1 VRDLPTDA
9 DIAAGAI
16 ASMNERQPNRDP
28 LSELRREQSERWQ
41 QGDRVLAES
50 FAIRQSE
57 LFSDGQLLI
66 DFVFAEFC
74 LRHDLGESPSVDE
87 YVSRFPQLASQ
98 LRPLLEGFRDGDRKP
113 LVEPAASKSTA
124 ASGIAPGIS
133 TQAPASSASISLPE
147 RIGRYRVERVLGH
160 GGFGTVFLARD
171 EQLNRSVAVKL
182 PHADRV
188 DLAEDVEL
196 YQAEARTVASL
207 EHPHIVPVYDVG
219 SSAEFPFFI
228 VSKFVDGTNLA
239 KRLKDSRLSGK
250 EAAEL
255 VATVAEVLHYAHQ
268 QGLVH
273 RDVKP
278 GNILIDSSGKPHV
291 VDFGLALREENLGTG
306 PQYAGT
312 PAYMSPEQARG
323 EGHRVDGRSD
333 IFSLGVV
340 FYEMLTGRPPFRSA
354 SALELLEQVT
364 TQEPP
369 PPRQIDD
376 AIPKE
381 LERICLKALSK
392 RATERY
398 ATAQELADDLR
409 HFLNESPLSAD
420 QTPVSSSGGSGTP
433 LNVAAPSS
441 ESRTIKIVPKG
452 LRSFDA
458 QDADFFLE
466 LLPGPKD
473 RDGLPES
480 IRFWKS
486 RIEETDPDMTF
497 SVGLLYG
504 PSGCGKTSLVKAGLL
519 PRLAGHVL
527 PVYVEATADETE
539 ARLLHGLRKR
549 CPALG
554 DKLDLKESLA
564 ELRRGHGAPPG
575 RKVLIVLD
583 QFEQW
588 LHGRGTE
595 KNTELIRALR
605 QCDGGLVQCVVMV
618 RDDFWMAETRFLR
631 ELEIPLLEGQNS
643 AAVDL
648 FDLRHA
654 KKVLRALGG
663 AFGVLPERMS
673 ELTTDQQQFLEQAIQ
688 GLAQEVK
695 VVCVRLTLFAE
706 MMKGQ
711 PWTPAKLKAVG
722 GTEGIGV
729 TFLEETF
736 AAATAPPDH
745 RLHQKAARG
754 VLQALLPE
762 QGTDIKGHMRSR
774 EELLEAS
781 GYADSQAEFD
791 DLIRVLDNEIRLITP
806 TDPAGLGSDSPGTG
820 VAASQKY
827 YQLTHDY
834 LVPSLREW
842 LTQKQRETR
851 RGRAELR
858 LADRAA
864 VWKGKRENR
873 HLPSLWEF
881 LDIRLLTDKKQWPAS
896 QRMMM
901 SRAGRFHGTRLGVTA
916 AVAIVALFSAREING
931 RFQAAALVKRL
942 VAADIAE
949 VPGIIPE
956 LSAYRRWAEPLL
968 RQENAQ
974 APKDSKQKLHLALA
988 LPAVKVDT
996 IDYLRDQLLVVTP
1009 RQFSVVR
1016 DALLPDRDRVVEP
1029 LWSVALDAKR
1039 EAPQRFQ
1046 AACALATYTPD
1057 DRRWS
1062 QINTLVAGRLVTLEA
1077 SALVAWREALRPAKE
1092 KLIGPLVS
1100 IYRDSTQEKVSRS
1113 FATETLGDYV
1123 ADHPDQL
1130 FDMLADAEQ
1139 FQFSA
1144 LFDKLAGRKDEA
1156 VALII
1161 RELDKKPPEKAT
1173 EDQKELLARRQ
1184 ANAAVALLRLGVS
1197 EQVWP
1202 TLKFSPDPRVR
1213 SYIIHWLGP
1222 LGADPQA
1229 IIRRLDTEPD
1239 VTIRRALVLALG
1251 EFTETQLGSARRKPL
1266 IDKLLAVYE
1275 IEPDAGLHSAAEWL
1289 LRKWGRGQALKAVVE
1304 KLKCDDKQRQPLKA
1318 NDKRRWFVNS
1328 QKQTFAIVV
1337 GGEFLMGSPKSEA
1350 DRFPNEAQRR
1360 RRIGRR
1366 FAIAT
1371 TEVTKEQF
1379 GRFQMAR
1386 PEIEKMNTDQWVRTD
1401 DSPQVAMTWYEAAAY
1416 CDWLSEQEGIPRE
1429 QWCYERNKEGKYDA
1443 GMKAKQNHLK
1453 LTGYRLPTDAEWEYA
1468 CRAGTVT
1475 SRYYGLAESLLSQY
1489 AAANLR
1495 GRAMPVGSLKPND
1508 LGLFDMLG
1516 NAVEWCFDLN
1526 VPDPEQTDKIFDDAP
1541 PTQPVDAKG
1550 RRVMHGGAFHLPPVY
1565 IRCASRFIYQ
1575 PDHRSN
1581 NFGFRPAR
1589 TYP

>member
-57 LFSDGQLLI
+57 LFSDGRLLI

-87 YVSRFPQLASQ
+87 YVSRFPQLANQ
-98 LRPLLEGFRDGDRKP
+98 LRPLLEGFRDGDRKLP
-113 LVEPAASKSTA
+113 PKPAASKSTA
-124 ASGIAPGIS
+124 ASGMAPGIS
-133 TQAPASSASISLPE
+133 SQVPASSASIPLPE
-147 RIGRYRVERVLGH
+147 RIGRYRIERVLGH

-171 EQLNRSVAVKL
+171 EQLNRSVAVKV

-188 DLAEDVEL
+188 DLPQDVEL

-255 VATVAEVLHYAHQ
+255 VATVAEVLHYAHR

-291 VDFGLALREENLGTG
+291 VDFGLAMREENLGTG

-340 FYEMLTGRPPFRSA
+340 FYELLTGRPPFRSA

-364 TQEPP
+364 NQEPP
-369 PPRQIDD
+369 PPRQVDD
-376 AIPKE
+376 ALPKE

-392 RATERY
+392 RAAERY

-409 HFLNESPLSAD
+409 HFLDELPQSSG
-420 QTPVSSSGGSGTP
+420 QTPAPSQAGVE
-433 LNVAAPSS
+433 NVAAPPSDG
-441 ESRTIKIVPKG
+441 RTIKIVPKG

-466 LLPGPKD
+466 LLPDPKD

-480 IRFWKS
+480 VRFWKS
-486 RIEETDPDMTF
+486 RIEETDPDTTF
-497 SVGLLYG
+497 SVGLIYG
-504 PSGCGKTSLVKAGLL
+504 PSGCGKTSFVKAGLL

-549 CPALG
+549 CPELG
-554 DKLDLKESLA
+554 DKLDLKETLA

-575 RKVLIVLD
+575 KKILIVLD

-605 QCDGGLVQCVVMV
+605 QCDGGRVQCVVMV
-618 RDDFWMAETRFLR
+618 RDDFWMAATRFLR

-663 AFGVLPERMS
+663 AFAALPERTS

-688 GLAQEVK
+688 GLAQEDK

-711 PWTPAKLKAVG
+711 PWTPAKLKSVG

-729 TFLEETF
+729 TFLDKTF
-736 AAATAPPDH
+736 AATTAPPDH
-745 RLHQKAARG
+745 RFHQKAARG

-774 EELLEAS
+774 QELLEAS
-781 GYADSQAEFD
+781 GYADRQTEFD
-791 DLIRVLDNEIRLITP
+791 GLIRVLDNEIRLITP

-820 VAASQKY
+820 AEASQKY

-864 VWKGKRENR
+864 LWTGKRENR

-881 LDIRLLTDKKQWPAS
+881 LDIRLLTDKKNWTTPQQS
-896 QRMMM
+896 MM
-901 SRAGRFHGTRLGVTA
+901 SRAGRFHGTRLGVAA

-949 VPGIIPE
+949 VPGMIPE

-968 RQENAQ
+968 RQEDAQ
-974 APKDSKQKLHLALA
+974 APEGSNQKLHLALA

-996 IDYLRDQLLVVTP
+996 IDYLRDQLLLVTP

-1016 DALLPDRDRVVEP
+1016 DALLPDGDRVAEP

-1057 DRRWS
+1057 DRRWRL
-1062 QINTLVAGRLVTLEA
+1062 INTLVAGRLVTLEA
-1077 SALVAWREALRPAKE
+1077 SALVAWREALRPAKA

-1100 IYRDSTQEKVSRS
+1100 IYRDPTQEKVSRS
-1113 FATETLGDYV
+1113 FATETLADYA
-1123 ADHPDQL
+1123 ADRPDQL
-1130 FDMLADAEQ
+1130 FGLLADAEQ
-1139 FQFSA
+1139 FQFPA
-1144 LFDKLAGRKDEA
+1144 LFGKLAGRKDEA
-1156 VALII
+1156 VALTV

-1184 ANAAVALLRLGVS
+1184 ANAAVALLRLGVP

-1202 TLKFSPDPRVR
+1202 TLRFSPDPRVR

-1222 LGADPQA
+1222 LGADPQT
-1229 IIRRLDTEPD
+1229 IIGQLDNESD
-1239 VTIRRALVLALG
+1239 ATIRRALVLALG
-1251 EFTETQLGSARRKPL
+1251 AFTETQLSSAQRKPL
-1266 IDKLLAVYE
+1266 IEKLLATYE

-1289 LRKWGRGQALKAVVE
+1289 LRKWGQGQALKAVVE
-1304 KLKCDDKQRQPLKA
+1304 KLKRDDKQRHALKA

-1328 QKQTFAIVV
+1328 QKQTFAIVE
-1337 GGEFLMGSPKSEA
+1337 GGEFVMGSPKWEA
-1350 DRFPNEAQRR
+1350 ERFPNEAQRR

-1371 TEVTKEQF
+1371 TEVTRDQF
-1379 GRFQMAR
+1379 ERFQRAR
-1386 PEIEKMNTDQWVRTD
+1386 PEISRMNTEQYVRTD

-1416 CDWLSEQEGIPRE
+1416 CDWLSEQEGIPKE

-1443 GMKAKQNHLK
+1443 GMKVKENHLK
-1453 LTGYRLPTDAEWEYA
+1453 LAGYRLPTESEWEYA

-1475 SRYYGLAESLLSQY
+1475 ARYYGLTESLLPQY
-1489 AAANLR
+1489 AGYAANYR
-1495 GRAMPVGSLKPND
+1495 DHTMPVGSLKPND
-1508 LGLFDMLG
+1508 WGLFDMLG
-1516 NAVEWCFDLN
+1516 NALEWCFDLN
-1526 VPDPEQTDKIFDDAP
+1526 VPDPELADKGFDDN
-1541 PTQPVDAKG
+1541 PTSQPLETAG
-1550 RRVMHGGAFHLPPVY
+1550 RRVTRGGAFHLPPVY
-1565 IRCASRFIYQ
+1565 ARCGARSIFR
-1575 PDHRSN
+1575 PDNRSF